1 MLKKDKNEELSY
13 VPGILEPQNTP
24 ALIVAVAFKLSEFG
38 RLSGKSPNQL
48 FGPMGI
54 ALPEHVLDSWDFLN
68 IEQYADIPVSRV
80 QVKKDFLEKQKIN
93 VIDGGKNGRK

>member
-1 MLKKDKNEELSY
+1 MFKRSKEDFFY

-24 ALIVAVAFKLSEFG
+24 ALIVAVAFKLAEFG
-38 RLSGKSPNQL
+38 RLAGKSPNQL

-54 ALPEHVLDSWDFLN
+54 SLPKDVSDSWDFLN

>member
-1 MLKKDKNEELSY
+1 MKKKDKEALYY

-24 ALIVAVAFKLSEFG
+24 ALIVAVAFKLAEFG
-38 RLSGKSPNQL
+38 KLSGKSPNQL
-48 FGPMGI
+48 FGPLGI
-54 ALPEHVLDSWDFLN
+54 SLPKHVSDSWDFLN

>member
-1 MLKKDKNEELSY
+1 MKSEDKEAFYY

-24 ALIVAVAFKLSEFG
+24 ALIVAVAFKLAEFG
-38 RLSGKSPNQL
+38 KLSGKSPNQL
-48 FGPMGI
+48 FGPLGI
-54 ALPEHVLDSWDFLN
+54 SLPKHVSDSWDFIN
-68 IEQYADIPVSRV
+68 IEQYADIPVARV